1 MSRRRQSD
9 DDAAMGCVV
18 YALLILF
25 FMPIVGLV
33 MVCGKDEEKKM
44 INSTLSGMI
53 STKKSGEI
61 KERKIECDG

>member
-1 MSRRRQSD
+1 MSRRRRSD

-33 MVCGKDEEKKM
+33 MVCGKDEEKKVTGWVLLVVGA
-44 INSTLSGMI
+44 ILWLIVGI
-53 STKKSGEI
+53 GAA
-61 KERKIECDG
+61 